1 MIIYVC
7 NKCSETKELMK
18 ATIKIIDGKVRTK
31 QAYCK
36 KCEEWMQELEKD
48 FKGFPSL
55 IRTEATLSKK
65 GDKLWDSAKEK
76 LCGERGINED
86 FK

>member
-36 KCEEWMQELEKD
+36 KCEEWM
-48 FKGFPSL
+48 
-55 IRTEATLSKK
+55 
-65 GDKLWDSAKEK
+65 
-76 LCGERGINED
+76 
-86 FK
+86 